1 MKNLS
6 TIENN
11 IAKTL
16 KLCNVQKYGS
26 SEVDQ
31 FVQSAK
37 RYIKAIKQGRV
48 ICNIESV
55 SASGMSRVLKF
66 NECNG
71 SIKSGFRFLN
81 FWKLF
86 KDLGFAENKNSQ
98 GFRVS
103 GCGMDMV
110 FHTNYTIM
118 HQLHRLGFINKK
130 ECDELAQKTPKTI

>member
-1 MKNLS
+1 MKNLT

-16 KLCNVQKYGS
+16 KLSNVEKYGS
-26 SEVDQ
+26 SEVQQ
-31 FVQSAK
+31 FTQSAK

-66 NECNG
+66 NECSG
-71 SIKSGFRFLN
+71 TIKKGFHFLN

-86 KDLGFAENKNSQ
+86 KDLGFSENKNSQ
-98 GFRVS
+98 GFRIS

-118 HQLHRLGFINKK
+118 HQLKNLGFISSK
-130 ECDELAQKTPKTI
+130 ECESLAQKTPTVI